1 MANRL
6 AISGDARGVVI
17 AGSNNKVYVYDDRAE
32 RVATETVSDPRPG
45 SMPPG
50 ANPYKGLLYFEEAD
64 GNRFFG
70 REKLT
75 DELYARLTG
84 LLEAEADRPR
94 ILPVL
99 GPSGCGK
106 SSLVRAGLVPRLA
119 RERLAGLLEPRVL
132 VLTPG
137 PHPLEALA
145 RPLARL
151 ATGDAAAVAE
161 TDEFLGILSKANR
174 TDGLRRIVDALPTLG
189 PARLILVVDQFE
201 ELYVTPAAPRE
212 RETFEAERD
221 RFVATLI
228 DATTDRGGRLLA
240 LTVLRSDFFGATQC
254 HPELNTQI
262 ARWGFLVP
270 GMAKQEL
277 EAAIRKPAE
286 LVQPPY
292 KFPMAFVDLLVN
304 EVLGS
309 PAALPLLQF
318 ALQRVWDALPDD
330 PAETLDRLGGVGGVV
345 AAEAENIFGGL
356 SKDDQAVARRAF
368 LAMVNLGEGT
378 PDTRRRAKLDEITIS
393 AITAEQEHSVLARF
407 CRPEARLITLSQEP
421 GSGVTFEVAHET
433 LIRRWDRLRE
443 WLHEG
448 RDDQRLLHR
457 AREAAE
463 YWAQKKGSL
472 WRSFELE
479 QLREFAQRVPQDM
492 TAGLALFLDAS
503 LAADA
508 AGRNAERRRQR
519 NILVATASGL
529 VVALILAGIAGWQ
542 WRIAETQRSRAERS
556 LVLATDTANSLVFDL
571 AQQFRNVAG
580 VPAATIKDILDRA
593 RRLQDQ
599 LLGGGETSPELRR
612 SEAEALIETT
622 NTLIT
627 LGDTEGALTAATQ
640 ARDIFRAL
648 VVSNPDSDDFQRELS
663 VSNERIGDVLMVQGQ
678 LDAAL
683 AAYRDSLAIRKPLA
697 LKHPDN
703 TECQRDLSVGDNKI
717 GDVLLAKGQL
727 DEALAAYQDGLT
739 IRKALVLKDPSNAKW
754 QRDLSVSHNKI
765 GRVMVM
771 QGHLDDALTAYRD
784 ALTIRKALARGDPC
798 DAQCQRDLSVSHEL
812 IGDVLVAQGRL
823 DDALPAYTDGLD
835 IAKALAAKDP
845 GNTDWQRDVLVGDD
859 RIGGVLM
866 TRGYLDDALSA
877 YRDGLAIAK
886 ALALKD
892 PGNTEWQ
899 RDLSA
904 TYDRIGDVLTRQSQP
919 DNALA
924 VYRDSLAIK
933 RALELKDPKNTDWQR
948 DLAVSYERI
957 GDALAATGEIDL
969 ALGSYRDSLTI
980 RNEQA
985 LRDPTNVVWQVDLVV
1000 SLCKI
1005 ASTGG
1010 EPEVNLAR
1018 ADAILKHLYGAGAL
1032 PPDKRSWMDDVE
1044 SALKTLKSE

>member
-1 MANRL
+1 MATRL

-17 AGSNNKVYVYDDRAE
+17 AGSNNKVYVYDERAE
-32 RVATETVSDPRPG
+32 RVPTETVTDLRPE
-45 SMPPG
+45 SNPPG

-75 DELYARLTG
+75 DELYARLTA

-99 GPSGCGK
+99 GPSGSGK

-119 RERLAGLLEPRVL
+119 RERLAGLVEPRVL

-137 PHPLEALA
+137 PHPLEVLA
-145 RPLARL
+145 RQLARL
-151 ATGDAAAVAE
+151 ATGHTAPVGE
-161 TDEFLGILSKANR
+161 TEEFLGILANTNR
-174 TDGLRRIVDALPTLG
+174 TDGLRRITDALPSLG

-201 ELYVTPAAPRE
+201 ELYVTHAAPRE
-212 RETFEAERD
+212 RESFEVERD
-221 RFVATLI
+221 RFVATLM

-240 LTVLRSDFFGATQC
+240 LTVLRTDFLAATQC

-262 ARWGFLVP
+262 AQWGFLVP
-270 GMAKQEL
+270 GMAKEEL

-286 LVQPPY
+286 LVRPPY
-292 KFPMAFVDLLVN
+292 KFATAFVELLVN
-304 EVLGS
+304 DVLGH
-309 PAALPLLQF
+309 PGALPRLQF

-330 PAETLDRLGGVGGVV
+330 PMETLAKLGGVGGAV
-345 AAEAENIFGGL
+345 AAEAENIFGRL
-356 SKDDQAVARRAF
+356 SKEDQAIARRAF

-407 CRPEARLITLSQEP
+407 SRPEARLITLSQEP

-433 LIRRWDRLRE
+433 LIRRWERLRE
-443 WLHEG
+443 WLRES

-463 YWAQKKGSL
+463 YWTQNKGSL

-479 QLREFAQRVPQDM
+479 QLREFAQRIPQDM
-492 TAGLALFLDAS
+492 TAGLVRFLDAS

-542 WRIAETQRSRAERS
+542 WRSAETQRSRAERS
-556 LVLATDTANSLVFDL
+556 LILATDTANGLVFDL

-599 LLGGGETSPELRR
+599 LLSGGETSPELRR
-612 SEAEALIETT
+612 SQAEALIETT
-622 NTLIT
+622 NTLLT
-627 LGDTEGALTAATQ
+627 LGDTQGALAAATQ

-648 VVSNPDSDDFQRELS
+648 VASNPDSADFHRES
-663 VSNERIGDVLMVQGQ
+663 SISDERIGDVLVVQGQ

-683 AAYRDSLAIRKPLA
+683 AAYRDSLAIRKRQA
-697 LKHPDN
+697 LEDPGD
-703 TECQRDLSVGDNKI
+703 TECQRDLSVSNNKI
-717 GDVLLAKGQL
+717 GDVLVAKGQL
-727 DEALAAYQDGLT
+727 DDALAAYLDGLS
-739 IRKALVLKDPSNAKW
+739 IRKALALKHPSNAKLE
-754 QRDLSVSHNKI
+754 RDLSVSDNKI
-765 GRVMVM
+765 GRVLVM
-771 QGHLDDALTAYRD
+771 QGHLDDALAAYRD
-784 ALTIRKALARGDPC
+784 GLAIRKALALKDVC
-798 DAQCQRDLSVSHEL
+798 NTQCQRDLSVSDEL
-812 IGDVLVAQGRL
+812 IGDVLVAQGQL
-823 DDALPAYTDGLD
+823 DGALAAYRDGLAF
-835 IAKALAAKDP
+835 AKALAVKDP
-845 GNTDWQRDVLVGDD
+845 GNTDWQRDLLVGDD
-859 RIGGVLM
+859 RIGGVLVM
-866 TRGYLDDALSA
+866 QGHLDDALSA

-892 PGNTEWQ
+892 SGNTEWQ
-899 RDLSA
+899 RDLSVS
-904 TYDRIGDVLTRQSQP
+904 YDRIGDVFVTQGQL

-924 VYRDSLAIK
+924 IYRDSLAIK
-933 RALELKDPKNTDWQR
+933 KALELKDPGNTDWQR
-948 DLAVSYERI
+948 DLAVSDDRI
-957 GDALAATGEIDL
+957 GDVLVAKGQIDAALVA
-969 ALGSYRDSLTI
+969 YRNSLTI
-980 RNEQA
+980 RNAQA
-985 LRDPTNVVWQVDLVV
+985 LRDPSNVLWQIDLVV
-1000 SLCKI
+1000 SLSKV

-1018 ADAILKHLYGAGAL
+1018 ADAILKHLYGAGEL
-1032 PPDKRSWMDDVE
+1032 PPDKRGWIDDVA
-1044 SALKTLKSE
+1044 SALEKVKGE